1 MSGSLPP
8 SAPVPSTSD
17 PKPPP
22 RKPADWGG
30 KAIVVFAL
38 AFLMAV
44 PGVFVFALI
53 AERANRSEQ
62 AVAEV
67 SALQGGSQRVL
78 GPMLAVPY
86 SFPAKTA
93 GEQAQGGWYL
103 ISPETG
109 DAKLTMTAETRHRG
123 LFEVPVYG
131 VKADVEA
138 RFGPP
143 PAELDLPAGAVI
155 DWSQARVIM
164 GFSDLRGAKSD
175 IVGSFTPVDAAPPG
189 PVQYAFAPASGID
202 LGGAI
207 NPVGDGGR
215 PSALG
220 LVAAPAGAMARS
232 PEGGTFRATFRFTGA
247 QRLAVLPFAKSTH
260 VEMAGDWGAPSFD
273 GGFLPET
280 RRLTN
285 GAFSAVWNV
294 PFIARGLAAHGV
306 AGALNPAALAEKD
319 TGVSLVQ
326 ANNPYKNVTRAL
338 KYAVMFVGLVF
349 LTFFVFEALSGRRVH
364 PAQYILIGL
373 AQMVFYL
380 LLLSVSE
387 LIGFDLAFAVA
398 SVPTV
403 LLIGL
408 YAGWA
413 FKGRAYQIQA
423 LVIFSTVYGLI
434 YLLMRLEDF
443 ALLAGSLAAFI
454 GLSAAMWLTR
464 NIEWYGAGAA
474 QPAPATPQVVD
485 RS

>member
-8 SAPVPSTSD
+8 SAPASD
-17 PKPPP
+17 PKPAP
-22 RKPADWGG
+22 RKAADWGG

-53 AERANRSEQ
+53 AERSSRSEQ

-86 SFPAKTA
+86 AFAPNDK
-93 GEQAQGGWYL
+93 GEQAVGGWYL

-109 DAKLTMTAETRHRG
+109 SAKLTMTTETRHRG
-123 LFEVPVYG
+123 LFEVPVYA
-131 VKADVEA
+131 VKADIEA
-138 RFGPP
+138 RFG
-143 PAELDLPAGAVI
+143 DLPAAYDLPTGATLN
-155 DWSQARVIM
+155 WSQARWIM

-175 IVGSFTPVDAAPPG
+175 ILGSFTPVGAAAAAAPGG
-189 PVQYAFAPASGID
+189 PLAFAPASGID
-202 LGGAI
+202 LGAAI
-207 NPVGDGGR
+207 NPSVGDPR
-215 PSALG
+215 PTGMG
-220 LVAAPAGAMARS
+220 LVSAPAGPSAQG
-232 PEGGTFRATFRFTGA
+232 PGTFRASFRFTGA

-260 VEMAGDWGAPSFD
+260 VEMVGDWGAPSFD

-280 RRLTN
+280 RNTAARN
-285 GAFSAVWNV
+285 FSAVWNV

-306 AGALNPAALAEKD
+306 SGALNPAALAEKD

-326 ANNPYKNVTRAL
+326 SNNPYKNVTRAL

-387 LIGFDLAFAVA
+387 LIGFDLAFAAA

-474 QPAPATPQVVD
+474 QPAPPAPQVVD